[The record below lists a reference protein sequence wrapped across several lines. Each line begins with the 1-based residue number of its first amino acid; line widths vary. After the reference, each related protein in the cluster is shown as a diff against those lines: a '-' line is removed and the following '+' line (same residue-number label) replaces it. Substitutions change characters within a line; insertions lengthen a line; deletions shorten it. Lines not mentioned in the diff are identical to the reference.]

1 MSAEPAIRR
10 GYSTAADPVEA
21 AREFHASVAQPDGGG
36 LVVFFCAASY
46 NLDRLAEALRERF
59 GTAHLIG
66 CTTAGE
72 IGPPGYLEGSI
83 AGFSLP
89 SAGLRA
95 ASALISD
102 LARFEMSQ
110 GHAAADAALNAVA
123 SQPGGAIDPA
133 RSFAMVLTDGL
144 ATNEEQLVV
153 SIHARMG
160 NIPLL
165 GGSAG
170 DNLNLQQA
178 YVFHDGRFHADTAL
192 LTLIEQPLP
201 VRTYRW
207 QHFFGSGTKMVVTA
221 ADPAT
226 RVVTEINAEPAAEEY
241 ARIAGLDLGQL
252 TPLAFAEYPVM
263 VRVGGDW
270 YVRSIARMNP
280 NGSLTFFCAIDEGIV
295 LTLARREDIAAN
307 LAQLFDLIRA
317 EIGSPQLVVGFDCVL
332 RRLEAENR
340 QLKHELNNI
349 MAANKVIGFCTY
361 GEQFGAMHVN
371 HTFTAVAFGSAPP

>member
-1 MSAEPAIRR
+1 
-10 GYSTAADPVEA
+10 
-21 AREFHASVAQPDGGG
+21 
-36 LVVFFCAASY
+36 
-46 NLDRLAEALRERF
+46 
-59 GTAHLIG
+59 
-66 CTTAGE
+66 
-72 IGPPGYLEGSI
+72 
-83 AGFSLP
+83 
-89 SAGLRA
+89 
-95 ASALISD
+95 
-102 LARFEMSQ
+102 
-110 GHAAADAALNAVA
+110 
-123 SQPGGAIDPA
+123 
-133 RSFAMVLTDGL
+133 
-144 ATNEEQLVV
+144 
-153 SIHARMG
+153 
-160 NIPLL
+160 
-165 GGSAG
+165 
-170 DNLNLQQA
+170 
-178 YVFHDGRFHADTAL
+178 
-192 LTLIEQPLP
+192 
-201 VRTYRW
+201 
-207 QHFFGSGTKMVVTA
+207 VTA